1 MMALCSCSVSV
12 TIYQLTECHTPEDLY
27 LLTSFTA
34 SEEHHTA
41 LTSKLFRQYLL
52 QLDVT
57 SQKALLQQLLNC
69 WKEKVFILFHK
80 QLIMIR
86 FLP

>member
-1 MMALCSCSVSV
+1 MKALCSFKVAVIIFQS
-12 TIYQLTECHTPEDLY
+12 TEYHTTEDLN

-34 SEEHHTA
+34 SEEHHT
-41 LTSKLFRQYLL
+41 LLISMLFGQYLL

-57 SQKALLQQLLNC
+57 SQKTLLKQMLYR